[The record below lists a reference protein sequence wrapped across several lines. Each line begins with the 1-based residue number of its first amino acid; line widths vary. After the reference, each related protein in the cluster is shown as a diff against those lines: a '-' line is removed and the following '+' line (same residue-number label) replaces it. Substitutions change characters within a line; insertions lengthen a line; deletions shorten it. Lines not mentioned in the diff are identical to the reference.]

1 MITHILTPSELAAH
15 CPSGGHIMPVAV
27 MEAPAVGVTERAGGG
42 HIMPAVVMVA
52 PAVCETGGCKLGA
65 ERVGS
70 APLTSVNGLFRNP
83 DFTW

>member
-1 MITHILTPSELAAH
+1 
-15 CPSGGHIMPVAV
+15 
-27 MEAPAVGVTERAGGG
+27 MEAPAVGATERVGGR

-52 PAVCETGGCKLGA
+52 PAVCGTGGCKPGT

-70 APLTSVNGLFRNP
+70 TPLTSVNRLFRNP